1 MGYSAIIIKRDAGV
15 RDLANILVVEDEE
28 DIRKIVQI
36 SLENVGGFK
45 VKLSASAHEAL
56 DALTGFAPDLILLDV
71 MMPMM
76 DGISLL
82 TEIRKADQFNDI
94 PVIFM
99 TAKVQSHEIDAYKN
113 MGVLGIIT
121 KPFDPVS
128 LPEQIKDFWL
138 SLETA

>member
-1 MGYSAIIIKRDAGV
+1 MLGV

-56 DALTGFAPDLILLDV
+56 DVLTGFTPDLILLDV
-71 MMPMM
+71 MMPIM
-76 DGISLL
+76 DGVSLL
-82 TEIRKADQFNDI
+82 TKIRKVEQLNDI

-99 TAKVQSHEIDAYKN
+99 TAKVQSHEIEAYKN
-113 MGVLGIIT
+113 LGVLGIIT

>member
-1 MGYSAIIIKRDAGV
+1 M

-56 DALTGFAPDLILLDV
+56 DVLTGFTPDLILLDV
-71 MMPMM
+71 MMPIM
-76 DGISLL
+76 DGVSLL
-82 TEIRKADQFNDI
+82 TKIRKVEQLNDI

-99 TAKVQSHEIDAYKN
+99 TAKVQSHEIEAYKN
-113 MGVLGIIT
+113 LGVLGIIT